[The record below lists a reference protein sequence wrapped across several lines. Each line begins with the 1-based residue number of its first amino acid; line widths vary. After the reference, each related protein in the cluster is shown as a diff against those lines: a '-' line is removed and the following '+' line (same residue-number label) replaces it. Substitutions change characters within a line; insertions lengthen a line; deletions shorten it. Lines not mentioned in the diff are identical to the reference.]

1 MGRGVHILPLDCAR
15 YVLSTPLAAELHTA
29 TSYCCPLTPSSHTPH
44 PLRAPCLHDL
54 PSDSRYAA
62 DQKDAAGERTAH
74 AFEADP
80 RNEDMLIAIRDGLS
94 HRLVFQWRPAAKV
107 SALDAGFLLG
117 DGVWEGI
124 RVHKGCLLFVWV
136 RLPHPACMSR
146 RSVAGVWRRLL

>member
-1 MGRGVHILPLDCAR
+1 MGRGVHVP
-15 YVLSTPLAAELHTA
+15 
-29 TSYCCPLTPSSHTPH
+29 PLTHPLRSLNHLCGSIIPNLHIVARLHRGATHIPH
-44 PLRAPCLHDL
+44 PLRAACLHDL
-54 PSDSRYAA
+54 PSDKRYAA
-62 DQKDAAGERTAH
+62 DQKGAAGELTAH

-136 RLPHPACMSR
+136 RLPHPACMR
-146 RSVAGVWRRLL
+146 CRAEAGVCRRLL